1 MIKRSGISSFVI
13 FSFMALVYLV
23 ACRQPVSKNNA
34 GKGGDGNGVSGGQDT
49 SSARSVIKY
58 AHGFLIDYYDHYKEV
73 KILNRTGDKMD
84 TLDYLLVREGNPVPP
99 GHPGAQVITTPV
111 RSLVVMSSM
120 HIAQTDFAGVA
131 DRITGLG
138 NGQYV
143 NSRIVRE
150 GLRTG
155 KVKQVGMDANINNE
169 LVITMHPGVLMAMSN
184 PDAALGQYKTLMDAG
199 IPVLPNA
206 EWLETTP
213 LGRAEWVKL
222 LGALVDREAFVN
234 KKFDSVE
241 QAYQRLAALGSGAAH
256 KPSVIV
262 TMPYKGTW
270 YVPAGESYMARF
282 LRDAG
287 ASYHWSDS
295 KGTGSLAL
303 SFETVAPEALAADYW
318 LNVGYVNSK
327 ADIAAKDSR
336 YTTFHAFRTGTI
348 YNYDNR
354 VNDLGAN
361 DYWESGAVN
370 PQLVLADLI
379 HILHPG
385 LLPDDSLV
393 YYKQV
398 K

>member
-1 MIKRSGISSFVI
+1 MKKNSSLLSFLLLVFIAVLLVSSCGQRTPDKDAGASGE
-13 FSFMALVYLV
+13 
-23 ACRQPVSKNNA
+23 K
-34 GKGGDGNGVSGGQDT
+34 DT
-49 SSARSVIKY
+49 SSAKAVIRY
-58 AHGFLIDYYDHYKEV
+58 AHGFRIDYYDHYKEV
-73 KILNRTGDKMD
+73 KILNRSGDRMD

-99 GHPGAQVITTPV
+99 GHPGAQVITIPV

-120 HIAQTDFAGVA
+120 HIAQTDFVGIA

-143 NSRIVRE
+143 NSLLVRE

-184 PDAALGQYKTLMDAG
+184 PDAAFGQYKALIDAG
-199 IPVLPNA
+199 VPVLPDA

-222 LGALVDREAFVN
+222 VGALVNREDFVN

-241 QAYQRLAALGSGAAH
+241 EAYRKLAATGSGAVV
-256 KPSVIV
+256 KPSVIIA
-262 TMPYKGTW
+262 MPYKGTW
-270 YVPAGESYMARF
+270 YVPAGESYMAQF

-303 SFETVAPEALAADYW
+303 NFEAVAPEALTADYW
-318 LNVGYVNSK
+318 LNVGYINSRN
-327 ADIAAKDSR
+327 DIAAKDPR
-336 YTTFHAFRTGTI
+336 YATFHAFRTDAI
-348 YNYDNR
+348 YNYNNR

>member
-1 MIKRSGISSFVI
+1 MKKNSPILSFPVVVFLVMAFL
-13 FSFMALVYLV
+13 FS
-23 ACRQPVSKNNA
+23 CQQPGQ
-34 GKGGDGNGVSGGQDT
+34 GKGAAVSDGMDT
-49 SSARSVIKY
+49 SSARAVIKY
-58 AHGFLIDYYDHYKEV
+58 AHGFRIDYYDRYKEV
-73 KILNRTGDKMD
+73 KILNRSGDRMD

-99 GHPGAQVITTPV
+99 GHPGAQVITIPV
-111 RSLVVMSSM
+111 RSLVIMSSM
-120 HIAQTDFAGVA
+120 HIAQTDFVGIA

-143 NSRIVRE
+143 NSLLVRE

-155 KVKQVGMDANINNE
+155 KIKQVGMDANINNE

-184 PDAALGQYKTLMDAG
+184 PDAAFGQYKALIDAG

-222 LGALVDREAFVN
+222 VGALVNREDFVN

-241 QAYQRLAALGSGAAH
+241 QAYQKLAAAGSGAAV

-270 YVPAGESYMARF
+270 YVPAGESYMAQF

-303 SFETVAPEALAADYW
+303 NFEAVAPEALAADYW
-318 LNVGYVNSK
+318 LNVGYVNSRN
-327 ADIAAKDSR
+327 DIAARDPR
-336 YTTFHAFRTGTI
+336 YATFHAFKTDAI
-348 YNYDNR
+348 YNYNKR

>member
-1 MIKRSGISSFVI
+1 MKKNSFLLFFLLIVFIAVLLVSSCGQRTRDKDAGASGE
-13 FSFMALVYLV
+13 
-23 ACRQPVSKNNA
+23 K
-34 GKGGDGNGVSGGQDT
+34 DT
-49 SSARSVIKY
+49 SSAKAVIKY
-58 AHGFLIDYYDHYKEV
+58 AHGFRIDYYDHYKEV
-73 KILNRTGDKMD
+73 KILNRAGDRMD
-84 TLDYLLVREGNPVPP
+84 TLDYLLVQEGGAVPP
-99 GHPGAQVITTPV
+99 GHPGAQVIRIPV
-111 RSLVVMSSM
+111 KSLVVMSSM
-120 HIAQTDFAGVA
+120 HIAQANFAGVA

-143 NSRIVRE
+143 NSPVVRE
-150 GLRTG
+150 GMRTG
-155 KVKQVGMDANINNE
+155 KVKQVGMDANINSE
-169 LVITMHPGVLMAMSN
+169 LVITMHPGVLLAMSN
-184 PDAALGQYKTLMDAG
+184 PDAAFGQYKTLTDAG
-199 IPVLPNA
+199 VPVLPNA

-222 LGALVDREAFVN
+222 IGALVNREDFVN

-241 QAYQRLAALGSGAAH
+241 QAYRRLAAAGSGAAV

-262 TMPYKGTW
+262 AMPFKGTW
-270 YVPAGESYMARF
+270 YVPAGESYMAQF

-295 KGTGSLAL
+295 KGTGSLGL
-303 SFETVAPEALAADYW
+303 SFETVAPEALRADYW
-318 LNVGYVNSK
+318 LNVGYVDSR
-327 ADIAAKDSR
+327 ADIVAKDPR
-336 YTTFHAFRTGTI
+336 YATFHAFKTDAI
-348 YNYDNR
+348 YNYNNR

-370 PQLVLADLI
+370 PQLILADLI